1 MGLFREFSVILE
13 TTFVRNVLARLQ
25 YARLRHGVGFRKR
38 GGNRY
43 ASFSFGR
50 MRYQHYW
57 TLPVGM
63 RR

>member
-1 MGLFREFSVILE
+1 
-13 TTFVRNVLARLQ
+13 
-25 YARLRHGVGFRKR
+25 VGFRQR

-43 ASFSFGR
+43 AAFSFGR